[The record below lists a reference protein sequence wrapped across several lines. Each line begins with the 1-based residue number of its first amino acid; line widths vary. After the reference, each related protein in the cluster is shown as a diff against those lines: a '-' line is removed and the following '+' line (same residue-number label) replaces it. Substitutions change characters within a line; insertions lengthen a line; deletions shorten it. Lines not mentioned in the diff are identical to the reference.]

1 MNFLSQIIGTP
12 VAPRLNWRI
21 AKDDRPDQ
29 ACEGPGDTLSKL
41 QIINAVALE
50 SLVSMADA
58 ITLVDAVMRDLSS
71 GRVISPQR
79 TVMNVNPATRLGLMP
94 GAMPDLGRFGLKVV
108 SLSSDAPKYGL
119 PSHQGL
125 MLLFDDVTG
134 RPLAALDTHALTRLR
149 TAAASAVATRIL
161 ARPDA
166 GTLAVIGCGDLAAP
180 HIEAISAVRPIR
192 RVVLWSRTRENAQKL
207 AEARRPFRTQ
217 ETSVAGDIEEAVQQ
231 ADIVCTLTASSTPVL
246 LGAWLKPGQHIN
258 LVGSSLRAPR
268 EADDEVV
275 ARGYFIADQRE
286 HALSQAGEFCHAVD
300 EGKVTQ
306 DHLKGEI
313 GEVLLGRVPGRADN
327 SQITIYKSL
336 GHVAQDICVAEAAL
350 SRAYK
355 SDKVVAAEW

>member
-1 MNFLSQIIGTP
+1 MKSG
-12 VAPRLNWRI
+12 
-21 AKDDRPDQ
+21 DR
-29 ACEGPGDTLSKL
+29 LSKL
-41 QIINAVALE
+41 QIINAPALE

-58 ITLVDAVMRDLSS
+58 IAIVDSAMRDLSS

-79 TVMNVNPATRLGLMP
+79 TVMSVNPATRLGLMP
-94 GAMPDLGRFGLKVV
+94 GAMADLGRFGLKVV
-108 SLSSDAPKYGL
+108 SLSTDAPKYSL

-125 MLLFDDVTG
+125 MLLFDDATG

-161 ARPDA
+161 ARRES
-166 GTLAVIGCGDLAAP
+166 GTLAIIGCGDLAAP

-192 RVVLWSRTRENAQKL
+192 RVILWSRTKENAQKL
-207 AEARRPFRTQ
+207 ADARRFLRQQ
-217 ETSVAGDIEEAVQQ
+217 EIAVADSVEEAVGQ
-231 ADIVCTLTASSTPVL
+231 ADIICTLTASPTPIL

-275 ARGYFIADQRE
+275 ARGHFIADQRE
-286 HALSQAGEFCHAVD
+286 HALSQAGEFCHAV
-300 EGKVTQ
+300 EQGKVTQ

-313 GEVLLGRVPGRADN
+313 GEVLLGRATGRSDD

-336 GHVAQDICVAEAAL
+336 GHVAQDISVAEAAV

-355 SDKVVAAEW
+355 SDKVVAVDW